1 MDTLTAYAL
10 DAGLA
15 ALPPHLPTLL
25 ASLVFFTFVHLVV
38 APLASHAFFPET
50 YSKMGRRARNNWC
63 IHVVSQAHV
72 SLIIPLALGCLNL
85 EALDRDRAFGWEEDR
100 VGQLIAISSGYFIWD
115 TVDAIVNFV
124 DIGFVVHG
132 LACLA
137 IYLGSFKPF
146 LAYYAA
152 RCLLWEASTFF
163 LNIHWFLDKTNRT
176 GSNFQLINGL
186 FLLVTF
192 FVVRLVYG
200 GMYISYQFAHTLYQ
214 VRHQVPLAYIFIY
227 GGGNVVLQGLN
238 WLWFGKM
245 IEAIRKRFSG
255 DSAVKAHTSNGLA
268 PK

>member
-1 MDTLTAYAL
+1 MDTLTTYAL
-10 DAGLA
+10 QAGLT

-25 ASLVFFTFVHLVV
+25 AALAFFTFIHLLV
-38 APLASHAFFPET
+38 APLASHAFFPDT
-50 YSKMGRRARNNWC
+50 YGKMGQRARNNWC
-63 IHVVSQAHV
+63 IHIVSQVHV
-72 SLIIPLALGCLNL
+72 TMVIPLALGCLNF
-85 EALDRDRAFGWEEDR
+85 EALDRDRAFGWDDR
-100 VGQLIAISSGYFIWD
+100 VGRLIAISSGYFIWD

-163 LNIHWFLDKTNRT
+163 LNIHWFLDKTKRT
-176 GSNFQLINGL
+176 GSNFQLINGM

-192 FVVRLVYG
+192 FAVRLVYG
-200 GMYISYQFAHTLYQ
+200 GMSVSYQFAHTLYQ

-227 GGGNVVLQGLN
+227 GGGNVVLQSLN

-245 IEAIRKRFSG
+245 IAAVRKRFS
-255 DSAVKAHTSNGLA
+255 DDAVKNISNGTS